1 MRRQRKH
8 SSRPVGAGRTRKRR
22 TGRATLRRRLVL
34 LSIALT
40 LTVSVIIGLVSVFS
54 LQVFLQDRL
63 DIQLTSAVS
72 RSRQAADRQPG
83 ESFFNNDGVPA
94 LLSSDPRRRNFP
106 GPNFLNAPGQGED
119 TLGVQIKADG
129 EVSQAGVLSASG
141 GGVALTDAQKAIVS
155 GVPADRE
162 PHTVDLGGDLGKYRV
177 IAQVVNARGDQTT
190 LITGLPLSSVQAA
203 VWRLTAVVIAAS
215 VFGLLAVG
223 VLGGL
228 IVRRTLRPL
237 TRVAQVASGVAAL
250 PLHQGETSLP
260 VRVPESYTD
269 PSTEVGQVGSALN
282 TLLGHVD
289 SALQA
294 RNASEARMR
303 RFVADASHELR
314 TPLASIRGYAELTR
328 HAPVKVPTE
337 VAHALSRVES
347 EAIRMS
353 SLVEELLLL
362 ARLDDGRSVDRE
374 PVDLTDLLVN
384 AISDA
389 HAAGPTH
396 RWQLNL
402 PEVPVVVT
410 GDEAQLHQVVVN
422 LLGNARVHTPPGT
435 VVEAAL
441 RLVTNERGEPE
452 ALFTVTDNGP
462 GIAPEL
468 LGEVFERFA
477 RGDNS
482 RSRTAGSTGLGL
494 SIVSAV
500 IVAHGGLVD
509 VTSEPGRTC
518 FAVLLPAEPPEAP
531 LDEIEDVGEP
541 SHLMA

>member
-1 MRRQRKH
+1 M
-8 SSRPVGAGRTRKRR
+8 
-22 TGRATLRRRLVL
+22 
-34 LSIALT
+34 ALT

-63 DIQLTSAVS
+63 DNQLTSAVL

-106 GPNFLNAPGQGED
+106 GPGFLNAPGQGED
-119 TLGVQIKADG
+119 TLGVQIQADG
-129 EVSQAGVLSASG
+129 QVVQAGVLSASG
-141 GGVALTDAQKAIVS
+141 GGVALTDEQKTVVS
-155 GVPADRE
+155 AVPADRE

-177 IAQVVNARGDQTT
+177 IAQVVDARGQQKT

-203 VWRLTAVVIAAS
+203 VWRLAAVVTAAS

-223 VLGGL
+223 VLGGW

-328 HAPVKVPTE
+328 RTRVEVPSE
-337 VAHALSRVES
+337 VAHALNRVES

-441 RLVTNERGEPE
+441 RLVTNEQGQSE
-452 ALFTVTDNGP
+452 AMFTVTDNGP

-468 LGEVFERFA
+468 LPEVFERFA

-500 IVAHGGLVD
+500 IAAHGGLVN

-518 FAVLLPAEPPEAP
+518 FAVLLPAEPPGLP
-531 LDEIEDVGEP
+531 FEIEDAHEQSP
-541 SHLMA
+541 LPA

>member
-1 MRRQRKH
+1 MRRQRH
-8 SSRPVGAGRTRKRR
+8 RRTGPAGAGRTRKRR

-63 DIQLTSAVS
+63 DNQLTSAVL

-106 GPNFLNAPGQGED
+106 GPGFLNAPGQGED
-119 TLGVQIKADG
+119 TLGVQIQADG
-129 EVSQAGVLSASG
+129 QVVQAGVLSASG
-141 GGVALTDAQKAIVS
+141 GGVALTDEQKTVVS
-155 GVPADRE
+155 AVPADRE

-177 IAQVVNARGDQTT
+177 IAQVVDARGQQKT

-203 VWRLTAVVIAAS
+203 VWRLAAVVTAAS

-223 VLGGL
+223 VLGGW

-328 HAPVKVPTE
+328 RTRVEVPSE
-337 VAHALSRVES
+337 VAHALNRVES

-441 RLVTNERGEPE
+441 RLVTNEQGQSE
-452 ALFTVTDNGP
+452 AMFTVTDNGP

-468 LGEVFERFA
+468 LPEVFERFA

-500 IVAHGGLVD
+500 IAAHGGLVN

-518 FAVLLPAEPPEAP
+518 FAVLLPAEPPGLP
-531 LDEIEDVGEP
+531 FEIEDAHEQSP
-541 SHLMA
+541 LPA